1 MEEVKEV
8 EPIKEVIEEKSV
20 IKTVK
25 SLPVFDV
32 SLIISVIAL
41 ILSFI
46 AGILYFII
54 GWSTIHQI
62 STYIISLNP
71 QTATVVNSVAG
82 SITAMGALYL
92 IIVWPITI
100 FIGTFIVTA
109 IAILLYNYLAPR
121 IGGIKLELE

>member
-1 MEEVKEV
+1 MEEVKEM
-8 EPIKEVIEEKSV
+8 KSAT
-20 IKTVK
+20 KTIK
-25 SLPVFDV
+25 SLPVFDI
-32 SLIISVIAL
+32 SLIVSVIAL

-54 GWSTIHQI
+54 GYSTIYQI

-71 QTATVVNSVAG
+71 ETATVVNSIAG

-92 IIVWPITI
+92 IIVWPIMA
-100 FIGTFIVTA
+100 FIGTFIATA
-109 IAILLYNYLAPR
+109 IAVLLYNYLAPR

>member
-1 MEEVKEV
+1 MEETKET
-8 EPIKEVIEEKSV
+8 KSV
-20 IKTVK
+20 EEVVETKSTIKTVK
-25 SLPVFDV
+25 SLPLIDV
-32 SLIISVIAL
+32 SLIVSVIAA
-41 ILSFI
+41 IISFI
-46 AGILYFII
+46 AGILYFIA

-71 QTATVVNSVAG
+71 ETANVVNSIAG

-92 IIVWPITI
+92 IIVWPIMA

-109 IAILLYNYLAPR
+109 IAVLLYNFLAPR

>member
-1 MEEVKEV
+1 MEEVKEAKPV
-8 EPIKEVIEEKSV
+8 KEAIEEKSV

-25 SLPVFDV
+25 SLPVLNI
-32 SLIISVIAL
+32 SLIVSVIAL

-71 QTATVVNSVAG
+71 QTAAVVNSVAG

-92 IIVWPITI
+92 IIIWPITV
-100 FIGTFIVTA
+100 FIGTFIVSA
-109 IAILLYNYLAPR
+109 IAVLLYNYLAPM

>member
-1 MEEVKEV
+1 MEEVKEAKPV
-8 EPIKEVIEEKSV
+8 KEAIEEKSV

-25 SLPVFDV
+25 SLPVLDV
-32 SLIISVIAL
+32 SLIVSVIAL

-54 GWSTIHQI
+54 GWSTIHQL

-71 QTATVVNSVAG
+71 QTAAVVNSVAG

-92 IIVWPITI
+92 IIIWPITV
-100 FIGTFIVTA
+100 FIGTFIVSA
-109 IAILLYNYLAPR
+109 IAVLLYNYLAPM

>member
-1 MEEVKEV
+1 MEEVKEAKPV
-8 EPIKEVIEEKSV
+8 KEVMEEKSV

-25 SLPVFDV
+25 SLPVLDV
-32 SLIISVIAL
+32 SLIVSVIAL

-71 QTATVVNSVAG
+71 QTATVVNSIAG

-92 IIVWPITI
+92 IIVWPITV

-109 IAILLYNYLAPR
+109 IAVLLYNYLAPR